1 MLGSFAMRG
10 FMDGEAFSLFDI
22 PIQRLGFAESLNV
35 VAKTSQ
41 NTPVRVFF
49 VNAYSL
55 VLSQGNRR
63 FKRCL
68 QLAEFCLSEG
78 NAISMAC
85 WFLGEPPPT
94 SHIKSIEWVPA
105 FFDLIEN
112 DPTQENMSVFCIGG
126 RQKSVDTLSTEMMI
140 RWPKIKLVRHIH
152 KDFTPEEEETIIN
165 LIEEEQPGMVLLG
178 LETLREEQFI
188 CRHWH
193 RLKKSGIKIAIAGG
207 QAIDAIAKTI
217 PMTPRLARAMH
228 LEWLFQM
235 ILEPTRFYAQ
245 YLKGGPAFVWYLM
258 KQKGMKERK

>member
-1 MLGSFAMRG
+1 
-10 FMDGEAFSLFDI
+10 MDGEVFSLFDI
-22 PIQRLGFAESLNV
+22 PIQRLGFAQSLNA
-35 VAKTSQ
+35 VAKASQ

-78 NAISMAC
+78 NAISIAC
-85 WFLGEPPPT
+85 RFLGEPSLP
-94 SHIKSIEWVPA
+94 SHIKSTDWVPA

-112 DPTQENMSVFCIGG
+112 DPTQKKMSIFCLGG
-126 RQKSVDTLSTEMMI
+126 RQKSADTLSTEMMI
-140 RWPKIKLVRHIH
+140 RWPKIQLVRHIH
-152 KDFTPEEEETIIN
+152 KDFVPEEEEAIVN
-165 LIEEEQPGMVLLG
+165 LIEEEQPEMVLLG
-178 LETLREEQFI
+178 LETVREEQFI

-193 RLKKSGIKIAIAGG
+193 RLKKSGVKIAIAGG
-207 QAIDAIAKTI
+207 QAIDSIAKTI
-217 PMTPRLARAMH
+217 PMTPRLARAIH

-235 ILEPTRFYAQ
+235 ILEPRKFYAQ
-245 YLKGGPAFVWYLM
+245 YLKGGPVFMWYLM